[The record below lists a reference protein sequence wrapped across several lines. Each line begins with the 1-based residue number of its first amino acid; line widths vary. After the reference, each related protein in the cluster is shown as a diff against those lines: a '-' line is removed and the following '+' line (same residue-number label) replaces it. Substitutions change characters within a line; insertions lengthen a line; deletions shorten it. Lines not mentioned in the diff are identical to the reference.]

1 MLNRLLLFIFWQPV
15 GKQWGYLPKT
25 SSDITFPIPFPTAV
39 YSVQSNA
46 YNEES
51 GNGGYERHPYSATKT
66 KVNIAYQSQT
76 SFMMY
81 IALGN

>member
-1 MLNRLLLFIFWQPV
+1 MPS
-15 GKQWGYLPKT
+15 T

-46 YNEES
+46 YYENF
-51 GNGGYERHPYSATKT
+51 GGGGYERYPYSATKT

-76 SFMMY
+76 SFIMY

>member
-1 MLNRLLLFIFWQPV
+1 M
-15 GKQWGYLPKT
+15 PKT